1 MVLLAFQEVRLVPDG
16 TIFIHIALILLMIWA
31 LNRTFFRPINRVIE
45 SRERNKGG
53 RSSEAQEILK
63 NVGEKQSRYEAAML
77 EARNEGY
84 GLIERERTQAIADR
98 QEKNRRG
105 QRRSRSIYRAGKSG
119 IRPANRRNKS
129 ISRAGSRKNG
139 TANQFKYLEVRFKI
153 QDFKS

>member
-16 TIFIHIALILLMIWA
+16 TIFIHIALILLMIWV

-63 NVGEKQSRYEAAML
+63 NIGEKQSRYEAAML

-84 GLIERERTQAIADR
+84 GLIERERTQAVANR
-98 QEKNRRG
+98 QEKIGVVKEEVAQFIVRENQELDRQTVEIKASVAQEAEKMA
-105 QRRSRSIYRAGKSG
+105 QR
-119 IRPANRRNKS
+119 
-129 ISRAGSRKNG
+129 ISSNILNI
-139 TANQFKYLEVRFKI
+139 T
-153 QDFKS
+153 